1 MDRSKFALLAAAAG
15 LAFATPANA
24 AVTFTFAGGT
34 GGLAAGE
41 TLLADFDT
49 TNGGVIGGAVV
60 QGDLSGQYAEPAYGD
75 QGDKYLNVVGGD
87 SALFDLTGYAG
98 GGVGSISF
106 DLGSVDRYNDFTV
119 CLASS
124 ICTTYAGFT
133 VVPGADGDQSDP
145 ATNGRLT
152 FNATGGDIITSFTLA
167 SSANSLETDNFGI
180 TAAVPEPATW
190 GMMLLGFGLMGA
202 SMRRRRS
209 SVTLAQ
215 AV

>member
-1 MDRSKFALLAAAAG
+1 MNRSKFALLAAAG

-24 AVTFTFAGGT
+24 AVTFNFVGGT
-34 GGLAAGE
+34 GGLSAGE

-49 TNGGVIGGAVV
+49 TNGGVVGGAVV
-60 QGDLSGQYAEPAYGD
+60 QGDLSGQYAEPAFGD
-75 QGDKYLNVVGGD
+75 QGDFYLNVVGGS
-87 SALFDLTGYAG
+87 SALFNLISQPG

-106 DLGSVDRYNDFTV
+106 DLGSVDTYNDFTI
-119 CLASS
+119 CLSLS
-124 ICTTYAGFT
+124 GCSTYAGFT
-133 VVPGADGDQSDP
+133 VVPGANGNQTIP

-167 SSANSLETDNFGI
+167 SSQNSLETDNFGI

-190 GMMLLGFGLMGA
+190 GMMLLGFGLMGF